1 VLHIL
6 GQLLLVPLF
15 VFVVDIEKQLA
26 LQVQDLVERL
36 HVVETL
42 AAHLLLVAVVVVDW
56 EDHHP
61 RCFIIY
67 DNIQ

>member
-1 VLHIL
+1 MLHIL

-15 VFVVDIEKQLA
+15 VSVDIEKQLA

-42 AAHLLLVAVVVVDW
+42 AALQLHVVVVVDW

-61 RCFIIY
+61 HCFIIY